1 MAGVFRQGAAR
12 FWPVILAGLLI
23 VCATVW
29 LALKIPKG
37 ILTYPDELLT
47 AERSREMLIKG
58 RDTVR
63 FNFRHDFAKPPL
75 QYWLTTL
82 TLPKIDNQTT
92 AVRLWP
98 LVYGVLTAVAVGW
111 LAFLVDRQHPWFMP
125 LSVAV
130 YVSCP
135 LFLTEASRALLD
147 TGLTFFATAAL
158 AFAQLARRYPPYW
171 LGVAIA
177 CWLGALQKIPLIFL
191 IWLVIAL
198 VRSSDANEREKL
210 WNRWFVGSAVLGL
223 ALVLLWPLFQ
233 VARYGMPFMQ
243 AFAPDNLDFLFGE
256 HHLGARPYFEVVDG
270 LVASGWAGG
279 SFALVA
285 AMLTIFRDRNSAPR
299 PLVELSIVSV
309 TIVALAVILNFR
321 SVRYVLPIVPCLSL
335 ALAFWLARFLGKT
348 RNLRTATIAFLVL
361 LVAGGFIQAEIKMHH
376 HGPDAAS
383 EQRVAQELGVAQR
396 SGVRTVLLEPAGKK
410 SDLRSNAF
418 YLFHGNLRFPLQ
430 RWTISEFRE
439 TPPARPVFGVC
450 VDRDFPVVQ
459 TIYPEAKIDIAA
471 GQWIAWQT
479 GASP

>member
-1 MAGVFRQGAAR
+1 MAGVFRQGANR
-12 FWPVILAGLLI
+12 FWPVVLAGLLI

-29 LALKIPKG
+29 LALKIPNG

-47 AERSREMLIKG
+47 AERSREMLTTG

-82 TLPKIDNQTT
+82 TLPKIDNQTM
-92 AVRLWP
+92 AVRFWP

-111 LAFLVDRQHPWFMP
+111 LAFLIDRQRPWFMP

-130 YVSCP
+130 YISCP

-147 TGLTFFATAAL
+147 TGLTFFTTL
-158 AFAQLARRYPPYW
+158 AIGFAQLARRYPPYW

-191 IWLVIAL
+191 IWLIIAL
-198 VRSSDANEREKL
+198 IRSSSANEREKL
-210 WNRWFVGSAVLGL
+210 WNRWFFGSAIL
-223 ALVLLWPLFQ
+223 ALALILIWPLFQ
-233 VARYGMPFMQ
+233 FARYDMPFLQ
-243 AFAPDNLDFLFGE
+243 AFAADDLDVLFGE

-279 SFALVA
+279 GFALVA
-285 AMLTIFRDRNSAPR
+285 AMFTIFRGRSNTPR
-299 PLVELSIVSV
+299 PLVEISIVSG
-309 TIVALAVILNFR
+309 TIVVLAVIFNFR
-321 SVRYVLPIVPCLSL
+321 SVRYVLPMVPCLSL
-335 ALAFWLARFLGKT
+335 VLAFWLDRFLEGT
-348 RNLRTATIAFLVL
+348 RRLRTVTIAFLVL

-376 HGPDAAS
+376 HGPDARS

-396 SGVRTVLLEPAGKK
+396 NGVRTVLLEPSGKK

-418 YLFHGNLRFPLQ
+418 YLFHGNLHFPLQ
-430 RWTISEFRE
+430 RWTISQFRE
-439 TPPARPVFGVC
+439 TPPMRPVVGVC
-450 VDRDFPVVQ
+450 LDRDFPVVQ

-471 GQWIAWQT
+471 GSWIGWQT